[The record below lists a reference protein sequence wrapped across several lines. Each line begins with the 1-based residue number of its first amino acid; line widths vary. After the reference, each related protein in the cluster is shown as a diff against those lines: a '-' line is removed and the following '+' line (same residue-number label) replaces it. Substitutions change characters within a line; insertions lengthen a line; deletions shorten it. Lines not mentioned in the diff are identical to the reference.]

1 MPTHWNTS
9 QEPIAGLGDVPLELR
24 RDGYVLTT
32 DRARIPADQALALL
46 HTTFWAKDMPR
57 EQLLRA
63 MRASVCVGVLASDHL
78 AAFARVVTDL
88 ATFAYLCD
96 VVVDPAHG
104 RRGLAQWMVRT
115 ILEHPQMQGVR
126 RFSLMTRDAK
136 ALYEKLGFT
145 DKPTSTYMELRPSAP
160 ERPR

>member
-1 MPTHWNTS
+1 MSNHLDAPK
-9 QEPIAGLGDVPLELR
+9 EPAAGLDDTPLERR

-32 DRARIPADQALALL
+32 DRARIPADEALALL

-63 MRASVCVGVLASDHL
+63 MRASVCVGVLASDRL
-78 AAFARVVTDL
+78 VAFARAVTDL

-96 VVVDPAHG
+96 VVVDPAHS

-115 ILEHPQMQGVR
+115 ILEHPQMQGFR
-126 RFSLMTRDAK
+126 RFALVTRNAK
-136 ALYEKLGFT
+136 PLYEKLGFT
-145 DKPTSTYMELRPSAP
+145 DRPTSTYMELKPAAP
-160 ERPR
+160 RTS

>member
-24 RDGYVLTT
+24 RDGYVLT
-32 DRARIPADQALALL
+32 
-46 HTTFWAKDMPR
+46 
-57 EQLLRA
+57 
-63 MRASVCVGVLASDHL
+63 
-78 AAFARVVTDL
+78 TDL

-145 DKPTSTYMELRPSAP
+145 D
-160 ERPR
+160 